1 MTTTTK
7 RASIAFGI
15 SMLLTAGAI
24 ALSDFRPAVAQEKPE
39 LRVAAIIAVTG
50 PASALGAPERN
61 AVELFEKTWSSRSDL
76 PFKIKVISYDDGSDP
91 TKSVS
96 LTRKAIEEDQ
106 VHVVVCC
113 TTTPSSMAIID
124 TVSAAKV
131 TMISMASS
139 ATIIEPASSRPFTF
153 KTPISD
159 KLMLQRTLAYMKRQ
173 GIKKIGFFGL
183 EDAYGEGGLKE
194 LQNIVKD
201 DGIELAATERFAR
214 QDTNF
219 TPQALRL
226 KQAGLDAVYI
236 HAIPPSADLAHEA
249 LKRVGYTGPIYHG
262 AGSSINAFVDI
273 GKTNVEGAIVGVGAL
288 NVYDQIKADN
298 PLRPVLAKFAEL
310 FDGTYGKGKVD
321 VFAGQS
327 WDAMMM
333 AVNAYQSAAAAGAK
347 ADDLAAMR
355 VAIKDAM
362 ERTKE
367 WPGVNGIFTITP
379 TDHLGLDTRST
390 FLSQIKGGKFV
401 LIEE

>member
-7 RASIAFGI
+7 CASIVFGI
-15 SMLLTAGAI
+15 STLLTAGAI
-24 ALSDFRPAVAQEKPE
+24 ALTDYRPAIAQEKPE
-39 LRVAAIIAVTG
+39 LRIAAIIAVTG
-50 PASALGAPERN
+50 AASALGAPERN
-61 AVELFEKTWSSRSDL
+61 AVELFDKTWSNRDDL
-76 PFKIKVISYDDGSDP
+76 PFRIKVISYDDGSDP

-96 LTRKAIEEDQ
+96 LTRKAIEEDK

-139 ATIIEPASSRPFTF
+139 VTIIEPASARPFTF
-153 KTPISD
+153 KTPTSD
-159 KLMLQRTLAYMKRQ
+159 KLMLQRTLDYMKRQ

-194 LQNIVKD
+194 LQNVARD
-201 DGIELAATERFAR
+201 LGLELAATERFAR
-214 QDTNF
+214 QDTSF

-226 KQAGLDAVYI
+226 KQAGLDAVYV

-262 AGSSINAFVDI
+262 GGSSINAFVDI
-273 GKTNVEGAIVGVGAL
+273 GKANVEGAIVGVGAL
-288 NVYDQIKADN
+288 NVYDQIKKDN

-310 FDGTYGKGKVD
+310 YDGAYGKGKVD
-321 VFAGQS
+321 LFAGQS
-327 WDAMMM
+327 WDAMVL
-333 AVNAYQSAAAAGAK
+333 AVNAYQSAAGAGAK
-347 ADDLAAMR
+347 ADDLAGTR
-355 VAIKDAM
+355 IAIKDAM

-367 WPGVNGIFTITP
+367 WPAVCGVFNITP
-379 TDHLGLDTRST
+379 ADHLGLDKRST

>member
-1 MTTTTK
+1 MTTTAK
-7 RASIAFGI
+7 RASIALGL
-15 SMLLTAGAI
+15 STLLTAGAI
-24 ALSDFRPAVAQEKPE
+24 AVSDHRPATAQEKPE
-39 LRVAAIIAVTG
+39 LRIAAIIAVTG

-61 AVELFEKTWSSRSDL
+61 AVELFDKTWSNREDL
-76 PFKIKVISYDDGSDP
+76 PFRIKVISYDDGSDP

-96 LTRKAIEEDQ
+96 LTRKAIEEDK

-113 TTTPSSMAIID
+113 TTTPGSMAILD
-124 TVSAAKV
+124 TVSAAKI

-139 ATIIEPASSRPFTF
+139 ATIVEPASARPFTF
-153 KTPISD
+153 KTPTSD
-159 KLMLQRTLAYMKRQ
+159 KLMLQRTLDYMKRQ

-194 LQNIVKD
+194 LQNVTKEV
-201 DGIELAATERFAR
+201 GIELAATERFAR

-226 KQAGLDAVYI
+226 KQAGLDAVYV

-273 GKTNVEGAIVGVGAL
+273 GKANVEGAVVGVGAL
-288 NVYDQIKADN
+288 NVYDQIRKDN
-298 PLRPVLAKFAEL
+298 PLRPVLGKFAEL
-310 FDGTYGKGKVD
+310 YDGAYGKGKVD
-321 VFAGQS
+321 LFAGQS
-327 WDAMMM
+327 WDAMML
-333 AVNAYQSAAAAGAK
+333 AVNAYQNATAAGAK
-347 ADDLAAMR
+347 ADDLAASR
-355 VAIKDAM
+355 IAIKDAM

-367 WPGVNGIFTITP
+367 WPGVNGVFNIT
-379 TDHLGLDTRST
+379 TADHLGLDKRST

>member
-1 MTTTTK
+1 MTTTAK
-7 RASIAFGI
+7 RASMAFGI
-15 SMLLTAGAI
+15 SALLTAGAI
-24 ALSDFRPAVAQEKPE
+24 ALSGYRPAIAQEKPE
-39 LRVAAIIAVTG
+39 LRIAAIIAVTG
-50 PASALGAPERN
+50 AASALGAAERN
-61 AVELFEKTWSSRSDL
+61 AVELFDKTWSHRDDL

-96 LTRKAIEEDQ
+96 LARKAVEEDKA
-106 VHVVVCC
+106 HVVICC

-139 ATIIEPASSRPFTF
+139 AAIVEPASARPFTF
-153 KTPISD
+153 KTPTSD
-159 KLMLQRTLAYMKRQ
+159 KLMLQRTLEYMKRQ
-173 GIKKIGFFGL
+173 GIMKIGFFGL

-194 LQNIVKD
+194 LQIVARD
-201 DGIELAATERFAR
+201 VGMELAATERFAR

-226 KQAGLDAVYI
+226 KQAGLDAVYV

-273 GKTNVEGAIVGVGAL
+273 GKANVEGAIVGVGAL
-288 NVYDQIKADN
+288 NVYDQIKKDN

-310 FDGTYGKGKVD
+310 YDGAYGKGKVD
-321 VFAGQS
+321 LFAGQS
-327 WDAMMM
+327 WDAMVL
-333 AVNAYQSAAAAGAK
+333 AVNAYQSAAAAGTK
-347 ADDLAAMR
+347 ANDLAAMR
-355 VAIKDAM
+355 VAIKDSM

-367 WPGVNGIFTITP
+367 WPGVNGVFNITP
-379 TDHLGLDTRST
+379 TDHLGLDKRST